1 MRARLRPGGVR
12 REVSDGFFSANDI
25 MPCMSAMAEEDEEP
39 VATAETTASPAARG
53 LFVVFE
59 GIDGS
64 GKSTVAHGVFDA
76 LSRKMPGRVVLT
88 SEPTDTWLG
97 ECVKRANSEGT
108 DEFAEALLFMAD
120 RAQHGQQIR
129 SWLEQGMIVL
139 SDRYFSSTLAY
150 QGALLKRQM
159 GGTKAAL
166 EWLKE
171 VNRPIVVQP
180 DLTLL
185 LTVKV
190 TVAVERLATRSSK
203 TKFENLDYLH
213 DVDLIYRGLAMED
226 PSFFTIDASKPEPD
240 VIRQA
245 LRAIR
250 NKL

>member
-1 MRARLRPGGVR
+1 
-12 REVSDGFFSANDI
+12 
-25 MPCMSAMAEEDEEP
+25 MAEEEEEP
-39 VATAETTASPAARG
+39 VATAENAAASARA

-64 GKSTVAHGVFDA
+64 GKSTVARGVYDA
-76 LSRKMPGRVVLT
+76 LSREMPGRVMLT
-88 SEPTDTWLG
+88 AEPTDSWLG
-97 ECVKRANSEGT
+97 DCVRRANAEGT
-108 DEFAEALLFMAD
+108 DEFAEALLFVAD
-120 RAQHGQQIR
+120 RAQHGLLIKT
-129 SWLEQGMIVL
+129 WLEQGMIVI

-150 QGALLKRQM
+150 QGALLKSQI

-166 EWLKE
+166 EWLRE
-171 VNRPIVVQP
+171 VNRPIIVPP

-190 TVAVERLATRSSK
+190 NTAVDRLASRGKK
-203 TKFENLDYLH
+203 TKFEDLDYLH

-226 PSFFTIDASKPEPD
+226 PSFFTLDASKPEGE
-240 VIRQA
+240 VIKQA

>member
-1 MRARLRPGGVR
+1 
-12 REVSDGFFSANDI
+12 
-25 MPCMSAMAEEDEEP
+25 MAEEDEEP
-39 VATAETTASPAARG
+39 VATAESAAAATRG

-64 GKSTVAHGVFDA
+64 GKSTI
-76 LSRKMPGRVVLT
+76 SRKVFEELSSEQPGRVVLT
-88 SEPTDTWLG
+88 AEPTDSWLG
-97 ECVKRANSEGT
+97 QCVKRANTEGT

-120 RAQHGQQIR
+120 RAQHGVQIR

-166 EWLKE
+166 DWLKE
-171 VNRPIVVQP
+171 VNRPIIVQP

-190 TVAVERLATRSSK
+190 NTAVDRLASRDRK
-203 TKFENLDYLH
+203 TKFEDLDYLH

-226 PSFFTIDASKPEPD
+226 PSFFTIDASKPEAE

-245 LRAIR
+245 MRAIR
-250 NKL
+250 KKL